1 MAIVKLTTPLKTE
14 DTEKLEVGDKV
25 LISGEIY
32 TARDLAHKRLLDM
45 IDAGEKSPFEMEG
58 SIIYYVGPAPTKPGQ
73 VINSCGPTT
82 SYRMD
87 PYTEQ
92 MLELGAKGF
101 IGKGNRAPYIVEAL
115 KKHKA
120 VYMAATG
127 GAAALIAKAV
137 KGNETI
143 AFEDLGA
150 EAIRRL
156 TVEDFPAT
164 VVNDV
169 NGNDL
174 YQQGIAKYARGEYAP
189 K

>member
-1 MAIVKLTTPLKTE
+1 MAVVRLTTPLKTE
-14 DTEKLEVGDKV
+14 DTAKLKIGDKV
-25 LISGEIY
+25 LITGEIY
-32 TARDLAHKRLLDM
+32 TARDLAHKRLLEM
-45 IDAGEKSPFEMEG
+45 IDKGEQAPFDMKG

-87 PYTEQ
+87 PYTGR
-92 MLELGAKGF
+92 MLELGAKAF
-101 IGKGNRAPYIVEAL
+101 IGKGNRSPEVVEAL

-164 VVNDV
+164 VINDV

-174 YQQGIAKYARGEYAP
+174 YQEGIKKYARA
-189 K
+189 

>member
-1 MAIVKLTTPLKTE
+1 MAVVKLTTPLTTE
-14 DTEKLEVGDKV
+14 DTEKLQIGDKV
-25 LISGEIY
+25 LITGEIY
-32 TARDLAHKRLLDM
+32 TARDLAHKRLLEM
-45 IDAGEKSPFEMEG
+45 IDKGEEAPFDLKG

-87 PYTEQ
+87 PYTGR

-101 IGKGNRAPYIVEAL
+101 IGKGNRSPEVVELL
-115 KKHKA
+115 KANKA

-156 TVEDFPAT
+156 TVENFPAT
-164 VVNDV
+164 VINDV

-174 YQQGIAKYARGEYAP
+174 YQEGIKQYARS
-189 K
+189 

>member
-1 MAIVKLTTPLKTE
+1 MAIVKLTTPLKTQ
-14 DTEKLEVGDKV
+14 DTEKLQIGDKV

-32 TARDLAHKRLLDM
+32 TARDAAHKRLLDM
-45 IDAGEKSPFEMEG
+45 IDAGDKPPFEMEG
-58 SIIYYVGPAPTKPGQ
+58 SVIYYVGPAPSKPGQ

-87 PYTEQ
+87 PYTGR
-92 MLELGAKGF
+92 MLELGCMAF
-101 IGKGNRAPYIVEAL
+101 IGKGNRSPEVVEAL

-120 VYMAATG
+120 VYLAATG

-143 AFEDLGA
+143 AFDDLGA

-169 NGNDL
+169 AGSDL
-174 YQQGIAKYARGEYAP
+174 YQQGIKQYARG
-189 K
+189 

>member
-1 MAIVKLTTPLKTE
+1 MAVVKLTTPLTTE
-14 DTEKLEVGDKV
+14 DTEKLQIGDKV
-25 LISGEIY
+25 LITGEIY
-32 TARDLAHKRLLDM
+32 TARDLAHKRLLEM
-45 IDAGEKSPFEMEG
+45 IDKGEEAPFDLKG

-87 PYTEQ
+87 PYTGR

-101 IGKGNRAPYIVEAL
+101 IGKGNRSPEVVELL
-115 KKHKA
+115 KANKA

-156 TVEDFPAT
+156 AVEDFPAT
-164 VVNDV
+164 VINDV
-169 NGNDL
+169 EGNDL
-174 YQQGIAKYARGEYAP
+174 YQEGMKQYART
-189 K
+189 

>member
-14 DTEKLEVGDKV
+14 DTEKLKAGDKV

-32 TARDLAHKRLLDM
+32 TARDLAHKRLLEM
-45 IDAGEKSPFEMEG
+45 IDKGEKPPFEIEG
-58 SIIYYVGPAPTKPGQ
+58 SSIYYVGPAPTKPGQ

-87 PYTEQ
+87 PYTGR

-101 IGKGNRAPYIVEAL
+101 VGKGNRAPHIIEAL
-115 KKHKA
+115 MKYKA
-120 VYMAATG
+120 IYMAATG

-143 AFEDLGA
+143 AFDDLGA

-169 NGNDL
+169 TGADL
-174 YQQGIAKYARGEYAP
+174 YQEGIKKYARE
-189 K
+189 

>member
-1 MAIVKLTTPLKTE
+1 MAVVKLTTPLTTE
-14 DTEKLEVGDKV
+14 DTEKLQIGDKV
-25 LISGEIY
+25 LITGEIY
-32 TARDLAHKRLLDM
+32 TARDLAHKRLLEM
-45 IDAGEKSPFEMEG
+45 IDKGEQAPFDLKG

-87 PYTEQ
+87 PYTGR

-101 IGKGNRAPYIVEAL
+101 IGKGNRSPEVVELL
-115 KKHKA
+115 KQNKA

-164 VVNDV
+164 VINDV

-174 YQQGIAKYARGEYAP
+174 YQEGIKKYART
-189 K
+189 

>member
-1 MAIVKLTTPLKTE
+1 MAVVKLNTPLTTE
-14 DTEKLEVGDKV
+14 DTEKLQIGDKV
-25 LISGEIY
+25 LITGEIY
-32 TARDLAHKRLLDM
+32 TARDLAHKRLLEM
-45 IDAGEKSPFEMEG
+45 IDKGEEAPFDLKG

-87 PYTEQ
+87 PYTGR

-101 IGKGNRAPYIVEAL
+101 IGKGNRSPEVVELL
-115 KKHKA
+115 KKNKA

-164 VVNDV
+164 VINDV

-174 YQQGIAKYARGEYAP
+174 YQEGIKQYARL
-189 K
+189 

>member
-1 MAIVKLTTPLKTE
+1 MAVVKLTTPLTTE
-14 DTEKLEVGDKV
+14 DTEKFQIGDKV
-25 LISGEIY
+25 LITGEIY
-32 TARDLAHKRLLDM
+32 TARDLAHKRLLEM
-45 IDAGEKSPFEMEG
+45 IDKGEEAPFDLKG

-87 PYTEQ
+87 PYTGR

-101 IGKGNRAPYIVEAL
+101 IGKGNRSPEVVELL
-115 KKHKA
+115 KANKA

-164 VVNDV
+164 VINDV

-174 YQQGIAKYARGEYAP
+174 YQEGIKKYARA
-189 K
+189 

>member
-14 DTEKLEVGDKV
+14 DTEKLKIGDKV

-32 TARDLAHKRLLDM
+32 TARDLAHKQLLEL
-45 IDAGEKSPFEMEG
+45 IDAGEKAPFNIEG
-58 SIIYYVGPAPTKPGQ
+58 SVIYYVGPAPSKPGQ

-87 PYTEQ
+87 PYTGR
-92 MLELGAKGF
+92 MLELGAKAF
-101 IGKGNRAPYIVEAL
+101 IGKGNRSPEVIEDL
-115 KKHKA
+115 KKYKA
-120 VYMAATG
+120 VYLAATG

-143 AFEDLGA
+143 AFEELGA

-156 TVEDFPAT
+156 KVEDFPAT
-164 VVNDV
+164 VVNDI

-174 YQQGIAKYARGEYAP
+174 YQEGMQQYARGEYA

>member
-1 MAIVKLTTPLKTE
+1 
-14 DTEKLEVGDKV
+14 
-25 LISGEIY
+25 
-32 TARDLAHKRLLDM
+32 
-45 IDAGEKSPFEMEG
+45 
-58 SIIYYVGPAPTKPGQ
+58 
-73 VINSCGPTT
+73 
-82 SYRMD
+82 MD
-87 PYTEQ
+87 PYTGR

-101 IGKGNRAPYIVEAL
+101 IGKGNRSPEVVELL
-115 KKHKA
+115 KQNKA

-164 VVNDV
+164 VINDV

-174 YQQGIAKYARGEYAP
+174 YQEGIKKYART
-189 K
+189 

>member
-1 MAIVKLTTPLKTE
+1 MAVVKLTTPLKTE
-14 DTEKLEVGDKV
+14 DVEKLKIGDKV
-25 LISGEIY
+25 LISGEIF
-32 TARDLAHKRLLDM
+32 TARDAAHKRLLDM
-45 IDAGEKSPFEMEG
+45 IDKGEKSPFDIEG
-58 SIIYYVGPAPTKPGQ
+58 SVIYYVGPAPTKPGQ

-87 PYTEQ
+87 PYTGR

-101 IGKGNRAPYIVEAL
+101 VGKGNRSPEVVEAL

-127 GAAALIAKAV
+127 GAAALIAKSV

-143 AFEDLGA
+143 AFDDLGA

-174 YQQGIAKYARGEYAP
+174 YKEGIKQYARA
-189 K
+189 

>member
-1 MAIVKLTTPLKTE
+1 MAVVKLTTPLTTE
-14 DTEKLEVGDKV
+14 DTEKLKIGDKV

-45 IDAGEKSPFEMEG
+45 IDKGEEAPFDMKG
-58 SIIYYVGPAPTKPGQ
+58 CIIYYVGPAPSRPGQ

-87 PYTEQ
+87 PYTER
-92 MLELGAKGF
+92 MLELGMKAC
-101 IGKGNRAPYIVEAL
+101 IGKGNRKPFVVEAL
-115 KKHKA
+115 GKYKA
-120 VYMAATG
+120 VYLAATG

-137 KGNETI
+137 TGNETI

-156 TVEDFPAT
+156 TVKDFPAT

-169 NGNDL
+169 SGGDL
-174 YQQGIAKYARGEYAP
+174 YQEGIKQYARGEYAA

>member
-1 MAIVKLTTPLKTE
+1 MAVVKLTTPLTTE
-14 DTEKLEVGDKV
+14 DTEKLQIGDKV
-25 LISGEIY
+25 LITGEIY
-32 TARDLAHKRLLDM
+32 TARDLAHKRLLEM
-45 IDAGEKSPFEMEG
+45 IDKGEEAPFDLKG

-87 PYTEQ
+87 PYTGR

-101 IGKGNRAPYIVEAL
+101 IGKGNRSPEVVELL
-115 KKHKA
+115 KANKA

-164 VVNDV
+164 VINDV

-174 YQQGIAKYARGEYAP
+174 YQEGIKKYARA
-189 K
+189 

>member
-14 DTEKLEVGDKV
+14 DTEKLNVGDKV

-32 TARDLAHKRLLDM
+32 TARDLAHKRLLEM
-45 IDAGEKSPFEMEG
+45 IDAGEKAPFEMEG

-87 PYTEQ
+87 PYTER
-92 MLELGAKGF
+92 MLELGCKGF
-101 IGKGNRAPYIVEAL
+101 VGKGNRSAEVVENL
-115 KKHKA
+115 KKYKA

-174 YQQGIAKYARGEYAP
+174 YQQGIAQYARGEYAP